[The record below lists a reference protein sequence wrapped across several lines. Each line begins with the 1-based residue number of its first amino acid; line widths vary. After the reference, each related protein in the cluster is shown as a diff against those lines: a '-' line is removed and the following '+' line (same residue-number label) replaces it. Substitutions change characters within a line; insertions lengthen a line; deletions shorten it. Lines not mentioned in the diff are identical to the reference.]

1 MSVLLDANA
10 LMMPAQFGVDLVSE
24 LEGLLGRC
32 ALFTLDGVVEELRR
46 LSRGGGRNAAAARV
60 ALQLSDRIPVVER
73 DGGSVDDR
81 IIDHATE
88 SGCLVV
94 TNDRDLRDRLL
105 SRGVGVIAMRQQ
117 KRLELIRR

>member
-1 MSVLLDANA
+1 MLLDANA
-10 LMMPAQFGVDLVSE
+10 LMMPAQFGVDLFAE

-32 ALFTLDGVVEELRR
+32 TPFTLRGVVEELVR
-46 LSRGGGRNAAAARV
+46 LSRGGGRHAAAARV
-60 ALQLSDRIPVVER
+60 ALRFTDRIPVVER
-73 DGGSVDDR
+73 DGGAVDDR

-88 SGCLVV
+88 TGCLVA